1 MILHY
6 EAQLYLLRSLVGRT
20 FKAGGY
26 TLYGLVTLL
35 CDRQVKLLL
44 IPFNL
49 FVTAVNVTSCFSA
62 VHCVNLSV
70 YCTFLWLGCWYNF

>member
-26 TLYGLVTLL
+26 ILYGLVTLL

-44 IPFNL
+44 IPFNP
-49 FVTAVNVTSCFSA
+49 FVTAVNVTSCFLLFIVSTYLFT
-62 VHCVNLSV
+62 VHS
-70 YCTFLWLGCWYNF
+70 FG